1 MDAVFR
7 YHIPELHPLAVHFPI
22 ALLVAAALAALVWMG
37 WGAPFWRRVTW
48 LLTTLGMA
56 GALFAWFTGD
66 SIKEQAEGV
75 PIVDE
80 LVGLHEQMA
89 LYALIASILSSVAL
103 GLLTWMARAGRSEG
117 SRFAGMNPDRLSYRL
132 GAGLLVLAAA
142 ALVACAGHI
151 GATMVWGVS
160 G

>member
-22 ALLVAAALAALVWMG
+22 ALLAAAALAAIVWMG
-37 WGAPFWRRVTW
+37 WGAPFWRRAAC
-48 LLTTLGMA
+48 LLSMLGMA

-66 SIKEQAEGV
+66 SMEEQAEGA

-80 LVGLHEQMA
+80 LVDLHEQMA
-89 LYALIASILSSVAL
+89 LYALIAAILSFVAL
-103 GLLTWMARAGRSEG
+103 GLLTWLGVAGQSKG
-117 SRFAGMNPDRLSYRL
+117 SRFAGMNPDRLAYRL
-132 GAGLLVLAAA
+132 GAGFLVLAAA
-142 ALVACAGHI
+142 ALVAWASHI

>member
-22 ALLVAAALAALVWMG
+22 ALLAAAALAAIVWMG
-37 WGAPFWRRVTW
+37 WGAPFWRRAAC
-48 LLTTLGMA
+48 LLSMLGMA

-66 SIKEQAEGV
+66 SMEEQAEGA

-80 LVGLHEQMA
+80 LVDLHEQMA
-89 LYALIASILSSVAL
+89 LYALIAAILSFVAL
-103 GLLTWMARAGRSEG
+103 GLLTWLGRAGQSKG
-117 SRFAGMNPDRLSYRL
+117 SRFAGMNPDRLPYRL
-132 GAGLLVLAAA
+132 GAGFLVLAAA
-142 ALVACAGHI
+142 ALVAWAGHI

>member
-22 ALLVAAALAALVWMG
+22 ALLLAAALAALIWMV
-37 WGAPFWRRVTW
+37 WGAPFWRRVTC
-48 LLTTLGMA
+48 LLATAGAA

-66 SIKEQAEGV
+66 AMAEQAAGV

-80 LVGLHEQMA
+80 LVDLHERMA
-89 LYALIASILSSVAL
+89 LYALIAALLASATL
-103 GLLTWMARAGRSEG
+103 GLLTWAASASRRG
-117 SRFAGMNPDRLSYRL
+117 RFADSAPDRLPYRL
-132 GAGLLVLAAA
+132 AAGLLALLAAA
-142 ALVACAGHI
+142 LTAWAGHI
-151 GATMVWGVS
+151 GATMTWGVS

>member
-7 YHIPELHPLAVHFPI
+7 YHIPEIHPLAVHFPI
-22 ALLVAAALAALVWMG
+22 ALLLAAALAALVWMG

-48 LLTTLGMA
+48 LLATLGMA
-56 GALFAWFTGD
+56 GAFFAWFTGD
-66 SIKEQAEGV
+66 SMEEQAEGV

-80 LVGLHEQMA
+80 LVDLHEQMA
-89 LYALIASILSSVAL
+89 LYALIAAILASAAL
-103 GLLTWMARAGRSEG
+103 GLLTWMGRAGQSES
-117 SRFAGMNPDRLSYRL
+117 SRFAGINPDRLPYRL
-132 GAGLLVLAAA
+132 GAGFLVLVSA
-142 ALVACAGHI
+142 ALVAWAGHI

>member
-22 ALLVAAALAALVWMG
+22 ALLTAAALAALVWMG

-48 LLTTLGMA
+48 LLSILGMA
-56 GALFAWFTGD
+56 GAFFAWFTGE
-66 SIKEQAEGV
+66 SMEEQAEGV

-80 LVGLHEQMA
+80 LVELHEQMA
-89 LYALIASILSSVAL
+89 LYALIAATLSSAAL
-103 GLLTWMARAGRSEG
+103 GLLAWMARAGGSEG
-117 SRFAGMNPDRLSYRL
+117 SRFGGMHPDRLSYRL

-142 ALVACAGHI
+142 ALVAWAGHI